1 MEKELEKPGEEKIH
15 IKTGK
20 HIEEGKPA
28 EASEVERYVGGR
40 LSDRVAY
47 AGIILGFLVILTIAL
62 SKKLGMVF

>member
-1 MEKELEKPGEEKIH
+1 MEKELEKPGE
-15 IKTGK
+15 
-20 HIEEGKPA
+20 HIEKGKPA

-40 LSDRVAY
+40 LSDWVAY